1 MRLTAAVRVNSRV
14 PAVKAQGD
22 GFAAEFVDI
31 IGEET
36 VKAARANVL
45 PGIGPDGIGGSGPG
59 PHPHRTLHWDTGAL
73 RDSITYRTARRGF
86 MFEAFIETTKD
97 YGLYLE
103 MGWTALSGRHY
114 RYPWLYPAAMM
125 VGEQWLPIAKS
136 TSDRWFSEGDRP
148 TRWAGIRI
156 KSPLSATWQPEEG

>member
-136 TSDRWFSEGDRP
+136 TSDRWFSEGGP
-148 TRWAGIRI
+148 PAHRI